1 MTLNERNRLRCRSVC
16 VVSVFAKRL
25 FRKREVLRPLEAS
38 GTR

>member
-1 MTLNERNRLRCRSVC
+1 VC